1 MDLELDKLPYLDRLA
16 KEIKEKPDDRP
27 SLVVLPNKRSLF
39 VLGEKLGS
47 ETDDIKLFTIDDL
60 MQNLSGL
67 KLIEPEELL
76 VSFFESY
83 CNTEKNPQSFDR
95 FSTWAVT
102 FLSDLNDVD
111 LHLGDIDSLYKHIQ
125 EYHETGEVF
134 DASNAGPIEGSFLRF
149 WQRLPKYYKSLRAEL
164 DRLKLA
170 YRGLIYREVAE
181 SATVN
186 DQKLTSFFGGKD
198 VFWVGIIPGNPSERK
213 LLDWIAERAKLR
225 LFADVDDYYVNG
237 TDHEAGRLFREFPLK
252 EDVSW
257 RVNLL
262 ENIGKQINYHPL
274 PGKIAQV
281 VRVKEILEGF
291 GRENWNKTVVVV
303 TDSSMILPFLEVFEK
318 DKETINIT
326 SGFPIRNTLIHRF
339 VMTWMTLHSSSSNRR
354 GEKYFYH
361 KHLEEFLEYPI
372 VKNWLSGT
380 LDWDKLR
387 AEVVSGNMKFI
398 PLSWLKEKM
407 SVDLFAEKAFF
418 LLFDWD
424 ADVNSIFQ
432 RINDVL
438 SQWNDNINNT
448 GVAHIEQ
455 KAIKYYIEKLK
466 LLMSQFNELLPE
478 NDLRALKKFVHRQVG
493 YSKLFIEDP
502 KNDALQV
509 MGMLETRMIDFEN
522 VIVLGA
528 TDDELPGNPA
538 LSTHI
543 PFIHRKAYNLPTRK
557 DTEALMAYHFYRLI
571 QRCKRLDMVYNTTS
585 EALTSGEPS
594 RYMLQIREELCETNK
609 DVTFNTMGW
618 DVSINA
624 EDLEPTIIH
633 KSEEI
638 IDSIKSFLRTRV
650 SPSAL
655 NKFINSPLE
664 FYYYHILKLQEQ
676 DEVEEDIEART
687 SGSVVHEV
695 LEWAYK
701 PFEGK
706 VISMS
711 ELENTLTHCDQ
722 KTEELFLKKFQEGDL
737 KSGRNL
743 LILEMSMHYVR
754 SFITFD
760 LNDMKQNGAVT
771 LIKLED
777 RLMCN
782 YSSNGV
788 DMKLFGFAD
797 RIDKRDGVIR
807 IIDYK
812 TGMVGPSEL
821 RYSPEIMPFDRKLS
835 KALQLALYKFMYCM
849 IHDLA
854 DENVESFIVSFRN
867 FKAGYQGLK
876 LGKKEVSSSI
886 VETMPEILD
895 KIVSDMLD
903 PTQPFQ
909 HDEESKY
916 TTF

>member
-1 MDLELDKLPYLDRLA
+1 MALEQDNLPYLKRLA
-16 KEIKEKPDDRP
+16 QEIAGRP
-27 SLVVLPNKRSLF
+27 QGEPLIVVLPNRRSQF
-39 VLGEKLGS
+39 VLNEQLSGAKSDVEV
-47 ETDDIKLFTIDDL
+47 FTIDDL
-60 MQNLSGL
+60 MQKLSGL

-83 CNTEKNPQSFDR
+83 CKAEQNPQSFDR

-102 FLSDLNDVD
+102 FLSDVNDVD
-111 LHLGDIDSLYKHIQ
+111 LHLGDIDSLYTHIQ
-125 EYHETGEVF
+125 EYHATGENF
-134 DASNAGPIEGSFLRF
+134 DISNAGPLEGSYLRF
-149 WQRLPKYYKSLRAEL
+149 WQRLPKYYKTLRGEL

-181 SATVN
+181 HAAQNSQILI
-186 DQKLTSFFGGKD
+186 DFFAGKQ
-198 VFWVGIIPGNPSERK
+198 VYWVGIIPGNPSERK
-213 LLDWIAERAKLR
+213 LLDWVSEKAKLR
-225 LFADVDDYYVNG
+225 LFADIDEYYVQG
-237 TDHEAGRLFREFPLK
+237 GYHEAGRLFREFPLK

-262 ENIGKQINYHPL
+262 EKNTKQINYHLL
-274 PGKIAQV
+274 PGKIAQI
-281 VRVKEILEGF
+281 VRVKDILEAI
-291 GRENWNKTVVVV
+291 GRENWKDTAVVV
-303 TDSSMILPFLEVFEK
+303 TNSSMILPFMEVFEK
-318 DKETINIT
+318 DKEIINIT

-339 VMTWMTLHSSSSNRR
+339 VMTWMTLHASSSNRK

-380 LDWDKLR
+380 LDWDKWR
-387 AEVVSGNMKFI
+387 EEVVAGNMKFI
-398 PLSWLKEKM
+398 SLSWLQSKM
-407 SVDLFAEKAFF
+407 SVDLFAEKAYF

-424 ADVNSIFQ
+424 ADVNGIFQ
-432 RINDVL
+432 RVNDVL
-438 SQWNDNINNT
+438 SQWSMSGKNLGI
-448 GVAHIEQ
+448 AHIEQ
-455 KAIKYYIEKLK
+455 KAISYYIDKLK

-509 MGMLETRMIDFEN
+509 MGMLETRMIDFRN

-543 PFIHRKAYNLPTRK
+543 PFIHRKAYSLPTRK

-571 QRCKRLDMVYNTTS
+571 QRCERLDMVYNTTS

-594 RYMLQIREELCETNK
+594 RYMLQLREELCVSNK
-609 DVTFNTMGW
+609 NISLNTIGW
-618 DVSINA
+618 DVSIKA
-624 EDLEPTIIH
+624 KDIEPTIIY
-633 KSEEI
+633 KSEDI
-638 IDSIKSFLRTRV
+638 IESIISFLTRRV
-650 SPSAL
+650 SPSAM

-664 FYYYHILKLQEQ
+664 FYYYHVLKLQEQ

-687 SGSVVHEV
+687 SGSIVHEV

-706 VISMS
+706 VISII
-711 ELENTLTHCDQ
+711 ELENTLQHCDQ
-722 KTEELFLKKFQEGDL
+722 KTEELFLKKFQAGDL

-743 LILEMSMHYVR
+743 LILEMSKHFVR
-754 SFITFD
+754 SFIEFD
-760 LNDMKQNGAVT
+760 LKDMKENGVVT

-782 YSSNGV
+782 FTSHGLDV
-788 DMKLFGFAD
+788 KLFGFAD
-797 RIDKRDGVIR
+797 RIDQRKGVIR

-812 TGMVGPSEL
+812 TGKVESSEL
-821 RYSPEIMPFDRKLS
+821 KYDPEVLPFERKLS
-835 KALQLALYKFMYCM
+835 KALQLAVYKYMYCS
-849 IHDLA
+849 IHQLPD
-854 DENVESFIVSFRN
+854 DKVEPYIVSFRN
-867 FKAGYQGLK
+867 FKAGFQGLK
-876 LGKKEVSSSI
+876 LVGGEPLLVLDS
-886 VETMPEILD
+886 MPQVLNQI
-895 KIVSDMLD
+895 IGDMLD

-909 HDEESKY
+909 HKEESEY